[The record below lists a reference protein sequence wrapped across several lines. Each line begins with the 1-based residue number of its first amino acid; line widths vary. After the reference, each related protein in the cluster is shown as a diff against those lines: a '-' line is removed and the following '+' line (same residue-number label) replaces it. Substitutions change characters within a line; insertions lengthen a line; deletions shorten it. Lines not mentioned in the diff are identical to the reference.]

1 MMSTV
6 RVRPWLFP
14 EPQTNTDMPRLR
26 STELPALRLHLPR
39 TFNLPFATHF
49 PVSSGS
55 GSIHNMYLSHWAGT
69 VISSCQYLI
78 FQVWIVTD
86 KSSQSAC
93 GIYGHEHNPLGM
105 FENVAVADRG
115 RSCITPYSTFLSRPP
130 SVRPCARRLSRSCL
144 RTSTARGSS
153 PRPAPKV
160 RLPLQGVRV

>member
-1 MMSTV
+1 VICEHLWQLPFVDNNHVILIYIPM
-6 RVRPWLFP
+6 
-14 EPQTNTDMPRLR
+14 R
-26 STELPALRLHLPR
+26 STDGGPSHQ
-39 TFNLPFATHF
+39 NGNF
-49 PVSSGS
+49 PSSSRSMLSTGTSSGT
-55 GSIHNMYLSHWAGT
+55 AGT
-69 VISSCQYLI
+69 VISACQYLI

-93 GIYGHEHNPLGM
+93 GIYGREHNPLGM

-130 SVRPCARRLSRSCL
+130 SVRPCARQLSRSCL

-160 RLPLQGVRV
+160 RLPLPVARV